1 MLGVQMEIKSTDVL
15 IILATLIGP
24 VLAVQAQKWLERGR
38 EIKNGQL
45 RVFKTLMATRAVNLS
60 PAHVEALNA
69 VPIEFYGKSSQLKTI
84 NIKWKIYF
92 EHLLLNVQTF
102 ANWEE
107 KRREL
112 LYDLL
117 LVMSRHL
124 EYDFDEIEI
133 KKVYAPQGHQVIET
147 DQEIIRAG
155 FAALFRGQASL
166 PIEIKNS
173 PSNYESENK

>member
-1 MLGVQMEIKSTDVL
+1 MLGTIMEIKFTDLL
-15 IILATLIGP
+15 IITATLIGP

-69 VPIEFYGKSSQLKTI
+69 VPIEFYGNDSQLKTI
-84 NIKWKIYF
+84 NIKWKVYF
-92 EHLLLNVQTF
+92 DHLLINAQTF
-102 ANWEE
+102 TNWEE

-117 LVMSRHL
+117 IVMSKYL
-124 EYDFDEIEI
+124 EYDFDEVEI
-133 KKVYAPQGHQVIET
+133 KKVYSPQGHQVIET

-155 FAALFRGQASL
+155 FAALFKGQASL

-173 PSNYESENK
+173 PSNVEGENR

>member
-1 MLGVQMEIKSTDVL
+1 MEIKFTDVL

-24 VLAVQAQKWLERGR
+24 VLAVQTQKWLERGR

-45 RVFKTLMATRAVNLS
+45 RVFKTLMATRAINLS

-69 VPIEFYGKSSQLKTI
+69 VPIEFYGKSSQLRNI
-84 NIKWKIYF
+84 NVKWKVYF
-92 EHLLLNVQTF
+92 DHLLINVQTF
-102 ANWEE
+102 ANWED

-117 LVMSRHL
+117 LVMSRYL
-124 EYDFDEIEI
+124 EYDFDEVEI

-155 FAALFRGQASL
+155 FAALFKGHASL
-166 PIEIKNS
+166 PIEIKTAS
-173 PSNYESENK
+173 SNLEGEKQ

>member
-1 MLGVQMEIKSTDVL
+1 MDIKFTDVL
-15 IILATLIGP
+15 IVLATLIGP
-24 VLAVQAQKWLERGR
+24 VFAVQAQKWLERGR
-38 EIKNGQL
+38 EVKNGQL

-60 PAHVEALNA
+60 PSHVEALNS
-69 VPIEFYGKSSQLKTI
+69 VPIEFYGKSGQLKTI

-92 EHLLLNVQTF
+92 DHLLINTQTT

-107 KRREL
+107 KRRQL

-117 LVMSRHL
+117 LVMSKYL
-124 EYDFDEIEI
+124 EYDFDEVEI

-155 FAALFRGQASL
+155 LAALFKGHASL
-166 PIEIKNS
+166 PIEIKTSSKNS
-173 PSNYESENK
+173 EGENQ

>member
-1 MLGVQMEIKSTDVL
+1 MEIKSTDVL

-24 VLAVQAQKWLERGR
+24 ILAVQAQKWLERGR

-84 NIKWKIYF
+84 NIKWKVYF

-124 EYDFDEIEI
+124 EYDFDEVEI

-155 FAALFRGQASL
+155 FAALFKGQASL

-173 PSNYESENK
+173 PSNDESENK